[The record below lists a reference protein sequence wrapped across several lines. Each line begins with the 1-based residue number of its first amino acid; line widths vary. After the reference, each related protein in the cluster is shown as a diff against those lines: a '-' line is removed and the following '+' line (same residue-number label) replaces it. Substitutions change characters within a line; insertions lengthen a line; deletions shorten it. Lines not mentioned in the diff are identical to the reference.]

1 MAKGRKNP
9 PKVSRQPQPKKHPKA
24 QFVNDSEF
32 SISWRLSDSDHGGN
46 WAWTNLGDPIQ
57 YKRVIERLQEFE
69 KKNWNEII
77 RSGSHPI
84 SVGDI
89 VKSARDRLQKLKL
102 DDIDELMSFRIS
114 GKERVWSIRQLNN
127 VMKVLWWDPN
137 HEIYP
142 IRKRHT

>member
-1 MAKGRKNP
+1 M
-9 PKVSRQPQPKKHPKA
+9 
-24 QFVNDSEF
+24 
-32 SISWRLSDSDHGGN
+32 
-46 WAWTNLGDPIQ
+46 
-57 YKRVIERLQEFE
+57 
-69 KKNWNEII
+69 
-77 RSGSHPI
+77 
-84 SVGDI
+84 
-89 VKSARDRLQKLKL
+89 KSARDRLQKLKL